1 MPAEPSR
8 RRGCAALCAL
18 LALWR
23 ASAALAAGSDAEVR
37 VVKFAATSDT
47 DYTLVVEPLAPAA
60 QPGNSAGPYMA
71 HCQQLTVE
79 GTFAKLAGFAL
90 QPPSMVT
97 PHAHAEAIAYLRT
110 AALAHATIRLGW
122 MGQGF
127 LVDASDPCL
136 VRSRALVL
144 MRDGARRYEDPRPVR
159 QPQGC
164 VHQFCAAARGG
175 APGHTAL
182 PDRGLS
188 WTG

>member
-1 MPAEPSR
+1 MRAEPSR
-8 RRGCAALCAL
+8 RRRCTALCAL

-23 ASAALAAGSDAEVR
+23 ASAALAAGSDAEVT

-60 QPGNSAGPYMA
+60 QPGNSAGPYLA
-71 HCQQLTVE
+71 HCRQLTIE

-90 QPPSMVT
+90 QQPSMVT

-127 LVDASDPCL
+127 LVDESDPCL

-144 MRDGARRYEDPRPVR
+144 MRDE
-159 QPQGC
+159 
-164 VHQFCAAARGG
+164 FGG
-175 APGHTAL
+175 AVYSFYRAL
-182 PDRGLS
+182 
-188 WTG
+188 